1 MERWMRVVR
10 NRRNVLWPCVCVLL
24 VLCKPYVVCALRRAV
39 RVAYVPLSDRY
50 GIYPVRVRASFI
62 HELFFDDA

>member
-1 MERWMRVVR
+1 MRVVR